1 MGGNYEEIKF
11 FISISHLVVSCSNA
25 KESSDDPLDILNQR
39 RREYQERQREKEA
52 EQARK
57 AAEISRMTE
66 KERNEYEIQRIKE
79 KIKEMK

>member
-1 MGGNYEEIKF
+1 MKKLSFLFLSAI
-11 FISISHLVVSCSNA
+11 LVVRCSSA

-39 RREYQERQREKEA
+39 RREYYEKEREKEA

-66 KERNEYEIQRIKE
+66 KERNEYEIQRAKE

>member
-1 MGGNYEEIKF
+1 MVSEKDLKEIISQVLKEMGTENK
-11 FISISHLVVSCSNA
+11 V
-25 KESSDDPLDILNQR
+25 
-39 RREYQERQREKEA
+39 REKEA

-66 KERNEYEIQRIKE
+66 KERNEYEIQRAKE

>member
-1 MGGNYEEIKF
+1 MKKLSFLFLSAI
-11 FISISHLVVSCSNA
+11 LVVSCSNA
-25 KESSDDPLDILNQR
+25 KQSSDDPLDILNQR
-39 RREYQERQREKEA
+39 RREYYEKEKEA